1 MFSLDGCMKSRSY
14 AREHG
19 ESCTITVDASPG
31 ASRTEIVGINL
42 WRKALQ
48 VRIAARAKNGEA
60 NVELVRFL
68 AERLSVPADAIRIL
82 RGDKSSLKIIQ
93 LPVPAEKA
101 RELLGG
107 D

>member
-1 MFSLDGCMKSRSY
+1 MTSVSY

-31 ASRTEIVGINL
+31 AHRTEIVGTNP
-42 WRKALQ
+42 WRKALR
-48 VRIAARAKNGEA
+48 VKIAARATNGEA
-60 NVELVRFL
+60 NTELVRFL

-82 RGDKSSLKIIQ
+82 KGEKSSLKTIQ